1 MKKSASSGQL
11 DAAAWMNLLN
21 LAEHRTGTSI
31 TISEGDSVQ
40 NKAKTHRKGNA
51 GVKTQ
56 KAK

>member
-11 DAAAWMNLLN
+11 DAVARMNLLN

-31 TISEGDSVQ
+31 TILEDDAVQ
-40 NKAKTHRKGNA
+40 NKAKTHWKGNA
-51 GVKTQ
+51 GVKMQ